1 MEKIALVLPKYEFI
15 TPSLGLVILGDLR
28 KLLSDKELLE
38 ILSEKETEERLPF
51 DALRDLCSK
60 FEKHFSDEQCAF
72 ICSTYL
78 V

>member
-1 MEKIALVLPKYEFI
+1 M
-15 TPSLGLVILGDLR
+15 
-28 KLLSDKELLE
+28 E
-38 ILSEKETEERLPF
+38 ILSEKETEEKLPF

-60 FEKHFSDEQCAF
+60 FEKNFTDEQCAF